1 MKFKYNQI
9 LYRNIVIIICIGLI
23 LLITFGYFLGWEINL
38 TTFIM
43 YLLIILGVI
52 LLSLLT
58 NLILNFINKTYI
70 YIDKEKI
77 YKIRKNK
84 KIILLENK
92 NVLYTKFINKVDF
105 IDLINPITELNC
117 MEITYKRSDS
127 SISYIRIYCA
137 KKVYTE
143 IIKRGFLPKY

>member
-1 MKFKYNQI
+1 
-9 LYRNIVIIICIGLI
+9 
-23 LLITFGYFLGWEINL
+23 
-38 TTFIM
+38 M

-127 SISYIRIYCA
+127 SISYISIYCA